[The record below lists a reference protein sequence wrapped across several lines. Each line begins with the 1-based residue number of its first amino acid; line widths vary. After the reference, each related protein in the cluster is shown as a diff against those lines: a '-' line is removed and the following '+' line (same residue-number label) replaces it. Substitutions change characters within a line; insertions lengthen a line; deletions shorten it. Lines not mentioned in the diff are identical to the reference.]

1 MRALRRSPLCVYVS
15 VSNLVFRRKCGCLPR
30 GKLRIA
36 MTKRRRRAERLRIL
50 LPRHSGPLDSLT
62 DLRIISR
69 MALGTCCPGRCGR
82 GRLAFSSSTSGR
94 SVHQRDRSRAAA
106 AAPRACDAARGNWF
120 VYVAVSPSP
129 PPCRAERWRPLAAE
143 ARVSPP
149 ASPVLAPLPCS
160 HARRGTAP
168 GARVCA
174 LRVRPRR
181 ASRSTSLRHYCF
193 TQIYG
198 SFTQPYF
205 VATTRV
211 DATGQSD

>member
-15 VSNLVFRRKCGCLPR
+15 GSNLVFRRKCGCLPR
-30 GKLRIA
+30 GTLRIA

-106 AAPRACDAARGNWF
+106 ASPRACDAARGNWF

-129 PPCRAERWRPLAAE
+129 PPCRAERGGGRSRPKPASL
-143 ARVSPP
+143 RGRGPRRPSSPP
-149 ASPVLAPLPCS
+149 SRAPTRAAVL
-160 HARRGTAP
+160 RRVHVP
-168 GARVCA
+168 VCA
-174 LRVRPRR
+174 PMQSV
-181 ASRSTSLRHYCF
+181 
-193 TQIYG
+193 QI
-198 SFTQPYF
+198 
-205 VATTRV
+205 
-211 DATGQSD
+211 

>member
-129 PPCRAERWRPLAAE
+129 PPCRAERGGGRSRPELASLRGRGPRRPSSLPSPAPTR
-143 ARVSPP
+143 AAALRRV
-149 ASPVLAPLPCS
+149 
-160 HARRGTAP
+160 H
-168 GARVCA
+168 VCA
-174 LRVRPRR
+174 HCECAHAERSDLR
-181 ASRSTSLRHYCF
+181 
-193 TQIYG
+193 
-198 SFTQPYF
+198 
-205 VATTRV
+205 
-211 DATGQSD
+211 